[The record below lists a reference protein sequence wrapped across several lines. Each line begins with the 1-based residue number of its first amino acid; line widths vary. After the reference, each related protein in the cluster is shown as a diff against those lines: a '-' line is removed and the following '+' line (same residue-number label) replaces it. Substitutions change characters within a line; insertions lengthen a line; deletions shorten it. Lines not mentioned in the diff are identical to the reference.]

1 MDNESIL
8 NNIKSDI
15 QNPNPDAII
24 IGAGFSGLY
33 QLYSL
38 RNLGLSV
45 KVIEAGSGV
54 GGTWF
59 WNRYPGARCDSES
72 FTYSYTFSKDLFEE
86 WEWSERYPGHAEV
99 VKYLNHVADK
109 FSLKKD
115 ILFDKRVISA
125 HYNENNNKWQ
135 VKTDSLE
142 EFECKYLITAVG
154 CLSSKNIPN
163 FAGLDSFLGES
174 YHTGDW
180 PREEVDFTGKRV
192 GQIGT
197 GSTGIQSAPE
207 IAEKAKHLTIFQ
219 RSANFSVPASNHP
232 LSSEFKK
239 YIKENFEE
247 IKNTIQS
254 NTNGHYFKFSEQKIF
269 DASEEEREKIFEN
282 AWLNGGLGFRACFN
296 DIAFDKKAN
305 DLASDFIKRKIRKI
319 VKDPQKAKILT
330 DIDHAFASKRPPID
344 TNYFETFNKDNVSLV
359 DLKLSPIESITPQG
373 VKTKNKEYELDILV
387 YATGFDAMTGP
398 LLNIDI
404 RGRQNLKLKD
414 VWSEGPKTFLG
425 MQVSGFPNLFTITGP
440 GSPSVLCNMVVPIEQ
455 HVEWIDDCI
464 SYMEENN
471 IDHVEATKGS
481 MDNWTQHVN
490 DVANETLFIHAKK
503 SWYYGANIPGKPR
516 GFMPYAGG
524 MARYKAICNYVANQN
539 YLGFKFSNSDTG
551 ETFVPSKIS
560 VDILIKD
567 LMTKKNN

>member
-1 MDNESIL
+1 MDNEPTL
-8 NNIKSDI
+8 NNIKDI
-15 QNPNPDAII
+15 QSPILDAII

-33 QLYSL
+33 QLHSL
-38 RNLGLSV
+38 RNLDLSV
-45 KVIEAGSGV
+45 KIIEAGSGV

-109 FSLKKD
+109 FNLKKD
-115 ILFDKRVISA
+115 ICFDKKVISA
-125 HYNENNNKWQ
+125 HYNENNNKWL

-163 FAGLDSFLGES
+163 FTGLGSFLGES

-180 PREEVDFTGKRV
+180 PHEEVDFTGKRV

-207 IAEKAKHLTIFQ
+207 IAEKSKHLTIFQ

-239 YIKENFEE
+239 YIKENYEE

-254 NTNGHYFKFSEQKIF
+254 NTNGHFFKFAEQKIF
-269 DASEEEREKIFEN
+269 DTSEEEREKIFEK
-282 AWLNGGLGFRACFN
+282 AWLDGGLGFRACFN

-305 DLASDFIKRKIRKI
+305 DLASNFIKRKIHKI
-319 VKDPQKAKILT
+319 VKDPKKAKILT

-344 TNYFETFNKDNVSLV
+344 TNYFETFNKNNVTLV
-359 DLKLSPIESITPQG
+359 DLKSSPIESITPRG
-373 VKTKNKEYELDILV
+373 VKTKDKEYELDILV

-404 RGRQNLKLKD
+404 RGREGLKLKD
-414 VWSEGPKTFLG
+414 VWRDGPKTFLG
-425 MQVSGFPNLFTITGP
+425 IQVSGFPNLFTITGP
-440 GSPSVLCNMVVPIEQ
+440 GSPSVLCNMIVPIEQ
-455 HVEWIDDCI
+455 HVEWINDCI
-464 SYMEENN
+464 FYMKKNE
-471 IDHVEATKGS
+471 IDYIETTQGS
-481 MDNWTQHVN
+481 MENWTKHVD

-539 YLGFKFSNSDTG
+539 YLGFNFSNSDKE

-567 LMTKKNN
+567 LMTNKNN